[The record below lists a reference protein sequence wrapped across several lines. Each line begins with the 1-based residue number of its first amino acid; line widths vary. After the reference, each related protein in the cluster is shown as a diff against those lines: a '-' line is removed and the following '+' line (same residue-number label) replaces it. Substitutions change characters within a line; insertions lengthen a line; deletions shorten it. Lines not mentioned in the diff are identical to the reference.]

1 MNRRRLIN
9 WLCCLFLSM
18 NYVHAQSPHWECN
31 ISDYE
36 YDMTMYLNLQI
47 DGQMVVNHDGY
58 EIAAF
63 CGDEC
68 RGVATVEKID
78 GIADATYYY
87 LRVRSNQA
95 TGDNFS
101 IKGYEKD
108 SKKEF
113 DIDGSVEF
121 VSQSVIGYP
130 SSPSILEY
138 KNTYRIAFVVDG
150 NLMSEYSLLWGSEV
164 TVPEIPTK
172 EGYTFSGWSEI
183 PATMPAED
191 VTVTGSYVLELAEVN
206 INISMKDKWNTC
218 VLTFDTELPA
228 SVQAYTS
235 QRISGAYLILEEVES
250 LKAYTPYILYAE
262 NGYEGTFAGVMDI
275 SNYQEIV
282 ISDFLNGAIAE
293 QEISSGYVLQNQGN
307 GSMFYKINGQT
318 FTVPAGKCW
327 LANIVPGVATV
338 RISTDA
344 TGIENVKIDAE
355 QVGLEAVYDLNG
367 QFVTNPEKGH
377 IYVVNG
383 KKVLKM

>member
-87 LRVRSNQA
+87 LRVRSNLA

-164 TVPEIPTK
+164 TIPEIPTKEGHTFSGWSDIPTTMPAEDVAVEGTFTVNRYRLVYLLDGVEYSVDSIAYGTELVQKDALAK
-172 EGYTFSGWSEI
+172 EGYTFSGWSEL

-191 VTVTGSYVLELAEVN
+191 VTV
-206 INISMKDKWNTC
+206 
-218 VLTFDTELPA
+218 
-228 SVQAYTS
+228 
-235 QRISGAYLILEEVES
+235 
-250 LKAYTPYILYAE
+250 
-262 NGYEGTFAGVMDI
+262 EGTFTVNRYTIIYKVDGEVYATEEIAYGEVIVLKEEPVKEGYIFGGWSDVPETMPAKNIEVTGHFEVDGIDI
-275 SNYQEIV
+275 V
-282 ISDFLNGAIAE
+282 LNNRLVDVYTLQGIRVKR
-293 QEISSGYVLQNQGN
+293 QVLIDNLEN
-307 GSMFYKINGQT
+307 ELSF
-318 FTVPAGKCW
+318 
-327 LANIVPGVATV
+327 
-338 RISTDA
+338 
-344 TGIENVKIDAE
+344 GIYI
-355 QVGLEAVYDLNG
+355 
-367 QFVTNPEKGH
+367 
-377 IYVVNG
+377 ING
-383 KKVLKM
+383 KKVMIK